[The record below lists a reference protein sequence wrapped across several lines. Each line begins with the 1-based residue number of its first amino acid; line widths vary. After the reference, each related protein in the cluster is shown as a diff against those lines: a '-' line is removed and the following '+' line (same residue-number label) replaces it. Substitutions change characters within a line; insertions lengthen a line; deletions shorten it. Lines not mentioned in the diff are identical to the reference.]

1 MIKKISYL
9 GLGTMGSGMTSN
21 LLKAGYQLTVWNR
34 SAEPAQANHLQAFD
48 RFDPL
53 VYAETLDALSASA
66 RADQN
71 PRLLVRVR

>member
-1 MIKKISYL
+1 MFS
-9 GLGTMGSGMTSN
+9 
-21 LLKAGYQLTVWNR
+21 KAATN
-34 SAEPAQANHLQAFD
+34 SAFGIEAPKPAQANHLQAFD

>member
-1 MIKKISYL
+1 MIRKISYL
-9 GLGTMGSGMTSN
+9 GLGTMGSGMASN
-21 LLKAGYQLTVWNR
+21 LLKAGYELIVWNR

-48 RFDPL
+48 RFDSL
-53 VYAETLDALSASA
+53 VYAETLNALSASA

>member
-34 SAEPAQANHLQAFD
+34 SAEPAQANHLQAF
-48 RFDPL
+48 
-53 VYAETLDALSASA
+53 VS
-66 RADQN
+66 
-71 PRLLVRVR
+71 VR